1 MGRARRSDA
10 AWPIIET
17 ARRSCVPAPCPER
30 TTREM
35 CLRSYLLHGRLLL
48 KRRLRRGRGRESP
61 VVNHFQAL
69 DVHALEDDRGVDL
82 LAGGDLRAD
91 GSASLRA
98 ERSHC
103 GLVRR
108 ERWRSAIG
116 REGAKT

>member
-1 MGRARRSDA
+1 MIAEGGDDDHLSTPCGRYV
-10 AWPIIET
+10 T
-17 ARRSCVPAPCPER
+17 ADNIFR
-30 TTREM
+30 
-35 CLRSYLLHGRLLL
+35 
-48 KRRLRRGRGRESP
+48 P
-61 VVNHFQAL
+61 VVP
-69 DVHALEDDRGVDL
+69 ALEDDRGVDL